1 MQTLLQKPSLWLI
14 IIIVVLPQLSETIY
28 TPSLPDIAH
37 TLRTSENMVEF
48 TLTIYLLGF
57 AVGILLWGNL
67 SDRIGRRPTLLI
79 GLLIYLLGCVGCWYS
94 TNITMLM
101 ISRFIQAFGGG
112 TGSVLGQAIAR
123 DSFTSH
129 ERGKVFSTVTMA
141 ISCAPA
147 LGPIIGGFTDQYF
160 GWEAV
165 FVVLFGLGCYVTSHV
180 FLSLPETNTVLK
192 KTNATDLIKGA
203 GTVLTDKRVLSFGF
217 LVGTANGIIFSLY
230 SEAPFYLIEML
241 GITPSQYGMLYF
253 IVGISFVIGA
263 WLSRYLIVRGHS
275 QELLLSIGNGV
286 VFLGATLWAIFALLG
301 YINIQYEIF
310 SVLLTL
316 GFIVI
321 QSFGIALI
329 LPNALSHALENYS
342 HMAGTAASLF
352 GFYYYILVSL
362 MTFGMGF
369 FHNGTVIPMPLYFT
383 GLSLSMCF
391 VQYVGLRRSENQTAV
406 NAV

>member
-1 MQTLLQKPSLWLI
+1 MSALLQKPSLWLI
-14 IIIVVLPQLSETIY
+14 IVIVVLPQLSETVY

-37 TLRTSENMVEF
+37 TLHTSDSMVEY
-48 TLTIYLLGF
+48 TLTIFLLGF
-57 AVGILLWGNL
+57 AIGVLLWGNL
-67 SDRIGRRPTLLI
+67 SDRIGRKPTLLM
-79 GLLIYLLGCVGCWYS
+79 GLGIYLLGCIGCWFS

-101 ISRFIQAFGGG
+101 ICRFVQAFGCS

-123 DSFTSH
+123 DVFASH
-129 ERGKVFSTVTMA
+129 ERGKIFSTVTMS

-165 FVVLFGLGCYVTSHV
+165 FLVLLGLGSYVALHA
-180 FLSLPETNTVLK
+180 FLKLPETNQKLK
-192 KTNATDLIKGA
+192 KTNATDLINGA
-203 GTVLTDKRVLSFGF
+203 AVVLTDKRVLSFGF

-230 SEAPFYLIEML
+230 SEAPFYMIEML
-241 GITPSQYGMLYF
+241 GISPSQYGMLYF
-253 IVGISFVIGA
+253 IVGISFVMGG
-263 WLSRYLIVRGHS
+263 WLSRHLNIHGYT
-275 QELLLSIGNGV
+275 QESLLLAGNIIL
-286 VFLGATLWAIFALLG
+286 FLGASIWGIFATLG
-301 YINIQYEIF
+301 YIHIQYGMF

-329 LPNALSHALENYS
+329 LPNALSHALEDYS

-352 GFYYYILVSL
+352 GFYYCMLISLV
-362 MTFGMGF
+362 TFGMGF
-369 FHNGTVIPMPLYFT
+369 FHDGTVIPMPIYFM

-391 VQYVGLRRSENQTAV
+391 VYYFGLKKSKTAL
-406 NAV
+406 NAA